1 MWDVLGI
8 APTADPRAIRR
19 AYAVR
24 LRQID
29 PDRDLAGFARLRQA
43 LEWGLA
49 QAAQPARPTVE
60 RNAADLP
67 ADLTPRDPRHDAE
80 PVVIRREELNADIA
94 ARRAPIASMPR
105 EETPHAPA
113 PAVDAALDRS
123 LLVGLES
130 ALQRRDARE
139 AARLYIRASAT
150 GALPLGDA
158 ERMLARLFTVALAD
172 ARFERAE
179 FRALAA
185 TFGWD
190 RPQLDSAVVSDVRQ
204 RVSARLAA
212 EIWYDNLAAVAPR
225 RLILGRKRVRVARL
239 LLRRIRGWGLFRI
252 DRPALRTLLDEH
264 AHHEAWLRDR
274 IDAAWVVTLKRR
286 MRRRELFANASLV
299 LFLGALL
306 LNGVIVFVG
315 GALGLLKDDSAVGF
329 FVIVPIAAVL
339 VWFIRLLLRNMVDI
353 WRRRL

>member
-19 AYAVR
+19 AYAAR

-49 QAAQPARPTVE
+49 QAAQPARPAAE
-60 RNAADLP
+60 RQPADLP
-67 ADLTPRDPRHDAE
+67 ADLTPCDPQHSPE
-80 PVVIRREELNADIA
+80 PVVIRRKELNPDIE
-94 ARRAPIASMPR
+94 ARRAPIASTPR
-105 EETPHAPA
+105 EETWHAPA
-113 PAVDAALDRS
+113 PTDEAVLDRS

-130 ALQRRDARE
+130 ALQRRDAGA

-158 ERMLARLFTVALAD
+158 ERTLARLFTVALAD

-179 FRALAA
+179 FSTLAK

-190 RPQLDSAVVSDVRQ
+190 RPQLDSAIVSDVRQ
-204 RVSARLAA
+204 RVFARLGA
-212 EIWYDNLAAVAPR
+212 EDWYDDLAKVAAR
-225 RLILGRKRVRVARL
+225 RLILGRKRVRAARL

-252 DRPALRTLLDEH
+252 DRPTLQALLDEH
-264 AHHEAWLRDR
+264 ARHDSWLQDR
-274 IDAAWVVTLKRR
+274 ITPAWVATLKQR
-286 MRRRELFANASLV
+286 MRRRELVANASLA

-306 LNGVIVFVG
+306 LNVVVVVVG
-315 GALGLLKDDSAVGF
+315 GAVGLLKDESTVGLF
-329 FVIVPIAAVL
+329 AIIPIAAVL
-339 VWFIRLLLRNMVDI
+339 IWFIRLLLRQIIAV
-353 WRRRL
+353 WGRRP